1 MTIATEFGNFG
12 SFKDLNIFM
21 RLEEKASVF
30 ISSVEWWGI
39 DCNIFPHGATYTRE
53 EIETIVN
60 S

>member
-12 SFKDLNIFM
+12 SFKDLSIFM

-39 DCNIFPHGATYTRE
+39 DCSISLMELLIQERR
-53 EIETIVN
+53 
-60 S
+60 